1 MARQPKADVEQASVA
16 ADDGKGLAPACLVV
30 AACLVAKSAGSRRQI
45 RALGESR
52 KNIPIANC
60 PASDQQ
66 VRSSREW
73 IVVTRESAVAASCAS
88 CLCLSNVQCKGQ
100 EA

>member
-1 MARQPKADVEQASVA
+1 MARPPKADVEQASVA
-16 ADDGKGLAPACLVV
+16 ADDGKGLAPAW
-30 AACLVAKSAGSRRQI
+30 LVAKSTGSRRQI

>member
-16 ADDGKGLAPACLVV
+16 ADDGKGLAPAW
-30 AACLVAKSAGSRRQI
+30 LVAKSEGSRRQI